1 VKIRIKA
8 PPVEGA
14 ANKELIRFLAEHLAV
29 PRASIELLSGAGTRQ
44 KRIAIQGLSAHEI
57 VRALLD

>member
-1 VKIRIKA
+1 MKIRIKA

-14 ANKELIRFLAEHLAV
+14 ANKELIRFLAEHFAV
-29 PRASIELLSGAGTRQ
+29 PRSSVELLSGAGSRH
-44 KRIAIQGLSAHEI
+44 KRIAIQGLSANQI